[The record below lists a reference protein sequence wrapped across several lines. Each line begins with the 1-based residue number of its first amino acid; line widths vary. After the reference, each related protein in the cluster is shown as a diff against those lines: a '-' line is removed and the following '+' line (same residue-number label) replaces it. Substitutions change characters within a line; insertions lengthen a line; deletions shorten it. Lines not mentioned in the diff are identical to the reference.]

1 MNDQVLEPVQLGN
14 VFIEGDPIRVGVKLQ
29 GEASWQLQNVV
40 GDVIQQGHK
49 RRRESELRLELPAGE
64 RGHYLLS
71 VTADSGRK
79 ATTSLAVLEPFD
91 LRAVHDSPF
100 GVCTHFGHLSGPDT
114 DLDSPSKESPDVIP
128 LISLAGFKTHRD
140 ELTWKRTE
148 PIKGTCVF
156 PHAHQRYMAACG
168 ERAVGSLIILDYNNK
183 HYDGGDTPYT
193 DEGLD
198 GFANYAQQIV
208 RRYGHQIKEV
218 EVWNEFNGTFS
229 KGPVAK
235 RPEGYFRLLKRTYR
249 AVKEVRPDLKVVGP
263 AGVTLPYGWLDK
275 LFSLGALEYLD
286 AVSVHPYIYPR
297 QPDTVQ
303 DSLSSLLTRLQELVR
318 RHNHGQPKP
327 LQLTEIGWPT
337 HREGV
342 SVRDQARYAVRS
354 FVMALSVG
362 VERAFWYNLI
372 SSGADP
378 SKREHNFGLLHHPDD
393 PRGAYT
399 PKPAYVALA
408 VLARQL
414 SGARFR
420 EKEAT
425 PDPVY
430 SYLFEKD
437 GKELRV
443 MWVANRGRQQPGAV
457 EFELRADVPL
467 AVTDMF
473 GKAHRLEPRGGS
485 VRPALSANP
494 IYVKGQARDAGSS
507 SEGFLETLRR
517 LFG

>member
-1 MNDQVLEPVQLGN
+1 MNDPVIEPIQLGN
-14 VFIEGDPIRVGVKLQ
+14 VFLEGDPIRVGVSLED
-29 GEASWQLQNVV
+29 GASWQLQNVM
-40 GDVIQQGHK
+40 GDIIQRGHK
-49 RRRESELRLELPAGE
+49 KSGAELRLELPAGE
-64 RGHYLLS
+64 RGYYLLS
-71 VTADSGRK
+71 VATDDGRK

-91 LRAVHDSPF
+91 LSAVHDSPF

-114 DLDSPSKESPDVIP
+114 DLDSPSKESHEVIP
-128 LISLAGFKTHRD
+128 LIGLAGFKTHRD
-140 ELTWKRTE
+140 ELTRKRTE
-148 PIKGTCVF
+148 PVQGTSVF
-156 PHAHQRYMAACG
+156 PHAHQRYMATCGACS
-168 ERAVGSLIILDYNNK
+168 VGSLIILDYNNK

-193 DEGLD
+193 DEGLN
-198 GFANYAQQIV
+198 GFANYARQIV
-208 RRYGHQIKEV
+208 RRYGRQIKEV
-218 EVWNEFNGTFS
+218 EVWNEYNGSFS

-235 RPEGYFRLLKRTYR
+235 RPEGYVRLLERTYR
-249 AVKEVRPDLKVVGP
+249 AVKEERPDLKVIGP
-263 AGVTLPYGWLDK
+263 AGVTLPYGWLDQ

-297 QPDTVQ
+297 QPDTAQ
-303 DSLSSLLTRLQELVR
+303 DSLSSLLTRLQELIR
-318 RHNHGQPKP
+318 KHNHGRPKP

-337 HREGV
+337 HQGGV

-362 VERAFWYNLI
+362 VERAFWYNLV

-378 SKREHNFGLLHHPDD
+378 TKREHNFGLVHHPDD

-414 SGARFR
+414 SGARFK

-425 PDPVY
+425 PDPIY
-430 SYLFEKD
+430 SYLFEK
-437 GKELRV
+437 GGEELRV
-443 MWVANRGRQQPGAV
+443 MWVASRGKQQSGTV
-457 EFELRADVPL
+457 EFDLRAEGPL
-467 AVTDMF
+467 VVTDMF
-473 GKAHRLEPRGGS
+473 GKTHRLALQGRS
-485 VRPALSANP
+485 VHPALSANP
-494 IYVKGQARDAGSS
+494 VYVKGQVRDMGST